1 VSTIKSSA
9 EDLTLNAD
17 GSGNDIKFQI
27 NAVEKASISSAGLL
41 TSTTIDAT
49 ALTGNLP
56 AIDGSSLT
64 GISAG
69 ITEADQWRL
78 NTSFSG
84 GGDITT
90 NLERNDSASFSTLGT
105 GMTESSGVFAF
116 PSTGY
121 WLVTFNLGF
130 LMPVDDYAG
139 HNIYYTGDDGSNW
152 VLATRAM
159 SSSSS
164 AAYYHSI
171 ETKEIF
177 DITDIANQ
185 KVKFNS
191 GAGTTTNGVTDY
203 SMTSMVFIKLGAT

>member
-1 VSTIKSSA
+1 MSTIKSSA

-17 GSGNDIKFQI
+17 GSNEIKFQI

-78 NTSFSG
+78 NTDFAG
-84 GGDITT
+84 GGDITA

-105 GMTESSGVFAF
+105 GMTESSGVFTF

-130 LMPVDDYAG
+130 VMPVDNYTS
-139 HNIYYTGDDGSNW
+139 HNIYYTGDDGSTW
-152 VLATRAM
+152 VIAAKAF
-159 SSSSS
+159 SSSSTD
-164 AAYYHSI
+164 AHYHSI

-191 GAGTTTNGVTDY
+191 GAGTTTSSQTDY
-203 SMTSMVFIKLGAT
+203 NITSMVFIKLGAT